1 MARASGAVTTKEMQ
15 QNKIHSKEKKKHD
28 VFAHMHMKRKEMDNR
43 EPTAPWTGSL

>member
-15 QNKIHSKEKKKHD
+15 QNKIHNKEKYY

-43 EPTAPWTGSL
+43 EPTTPWTGSL